1 MAMKLSLSSVAP
13 ERARCDVLAVGV
25 YQDRKLT
32 PSAQAI
38 DKVLGGSLL
47 REAADGGFKGALGN
61 GWIVTAGEGVAA
73 KAVLLVGLGKRDELT
88 LDGVRRAGAV
98 VANKLKARRNVAVT
112 IVDAVPASIE
122 VEDAVAALAEGV
134 TLGGY
139 TFRRYKTKGEAPA
152 LASVAILG
160 ASGARAQRALHSAV
174 AASTATAWARDMVNE
189 PAAAKAPADMV
200 AVATRL
206 LRNKRVKVDAWSGP
220 ELVRR
225 KLAGTITVGQGSR
238 RAPRF
243 LRMEYAPSGARATLA
258 LVGKGVVFDS
268 GGLSLKTST
277 GMEQMKTDMSGG
289 AAVIATM
296 SVLADL
302 GVRNRVVGYVPLA
315 ENMPGG
321 NAYRLGDVITY
332 RNGKTVE
339 VMNTDAEGRLIL
351 ADALALAADEEADAI
366 IDLATLTGACMVALG
381 PKVAGLMTNNDAWKA
396 QVVAAGERSGE
407 PLWPLPLPKEYR
419 KMLDSEIADM
429 KNVGGSYG
437 GAITAAIFL
446 SEFVGKTP
454 WVHLD
459 IAGPARAEADDG
471 YLRRGGTGFG
481 VRTLVELVQSFRRPR

>member
-13 ERARCDVLAVGV
+13 ERVRCDALAVGV
-25 YQDRKLT
+25 YADRKLT

-38 DKVLGGSLL
+38 DKILGGALA
-47 REAADGGFKGALGN
+47 RQAADVDFKGKLGD
-61 GWIVTAGEGVAA
+61 GWTATAGDGVNA
-73 KAVLLVGLGKRDELT
+73 KTVLLVGLGKRDELT
-88 LDGVRRAGAV
+88 IDGVRRAGAV
-98 VANKLKARRNVAVT
+98 VANKLRSRRSVAVT
-112 IVDAVPASIE
+112 IVDAVPPSIDAG
-122 VEDAVAALAEGV
+122 DAVGALAEGML
-134 TLGGY
+134 LGGY
-139 TFRRYKTKGEAPA
+139 SFRRYKSKAEGPE
-152 LASVAILG
+152 LANVTILG
-160 ASGARAQRALHSAV
+160 VGGARAQGALSTAV
-174 AASTATAWARDMVNE
+174 AAATATAWARDMVNE
-189 PAAAKAPADMV
+189 PAAAKSPADMV
-200 AVATRL
+200 TAATRL
-206 LRNKRVKVDAWSGP
+206 LRNKRVKVEAWAGP
-220 ELVRR
+220 DLSRR

-243 LRMEYAPSGARATLA
+243 LRMEYAPAGARTTLA

-268 GGLSLKTST
+268 GGLSLKPSS

-296 SVLADL
+296 SVLAEL
-302 GVRNRVVGYVPLA
+302 GVRNRVIGYVPLV

-351 ADALALAADEEADAI
+351 ADALALAAEEEADAI

-381 PKVAGLMTNNDAWKA
+381 PKVAGLMGNNEAWQS
-396 QVVAAGERSGE
+396 QVQAAGDRAGE

-459 IAGPARAEADDG
+459 IAGPARAESDDG

-481 VRTLVELVQSFRRPR
+481 VRTLVELAQSFRRPR